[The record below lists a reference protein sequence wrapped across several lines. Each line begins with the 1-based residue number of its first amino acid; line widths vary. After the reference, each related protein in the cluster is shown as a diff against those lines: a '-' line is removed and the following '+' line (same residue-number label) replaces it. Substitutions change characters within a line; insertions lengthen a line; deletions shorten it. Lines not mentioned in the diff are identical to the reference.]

1 MAIETENVGVLGE
14 SLKRLP
20 RSDDS
25 AWRSRLALMA
35 RLTRSTTALLILLV
49 DPPGDCEVVCC
60 PLPATARCDG
70 AGTADRPRAGSP
82 SLATSCCRSGNGA
95 GTAVGS
101 KSAICASSCTLAA
114 ARGRSR
120 VAIVFRGRG
129 RLGGATLRVATGRAK
144 RGRADS
150 RPDDEAF
157 VQSAPFV
164 YRQSLQEQTRGCAA
178 STSPKSL
185 VTCKGRPGVSH
196 QQARACE
203 QSLGKAIERWH
214 GSLHSAMHQ
223 SSRSLPWISR
233 WFKVVSSTST
243 WSATAALLDTTTTTT
258 TDITLCGTI

>member
-1 MAIETENVGVLGE
+1 MSVLGE

-49 DPPGDCEVVCC
+49 DPPGDCEVACC
-60 PLPATARCDG
+60 PLPASARCDG
-70 AGTADRPRAGSP
+70 AGTADRPRASGSTPP
-82 SLATSCCRSGNGA
+82 SLATSCCRSGKGA

-101 KSAICASSCTLAA
+101 KSVICASSCALAA

-120 VAIVFRGRG
+120 VAILFRGRG

-150 RPDDEAF
+150 EPMARLLFNLLLLYIGSHFRSRPEAD
-157 VQSAPFV
+157 
-164 YRQSLQEQTRGCAA
+164 AA

-185 VTCKGRPGVSH
+185 VTCKGRPVRNKH
-196 QQARACE
+196 VLAI
-203 QSLGKAIERWH
+203 SL
-214 GSLHSAMHQ
+214 SAKLWRDSMAVCNA
-223 SSRSLPWISR
+223 P
-233 WFKVVSSTST
+233 V
-243 WSATAALLDTTTTTT
+243 
-258 TDITLCGTI
+258 